1 MELVYLWV
9 EDYKNIHKQ
18 GFNFSPRFSCNYNEE
33 RNKLTIDENDEYIK
47 DFFGEDINITAIV
60 GKNGSGKSSLLEFL
74 LLKKEKD
81 KYIFIYQNKEHTLFI
96 YSQYDKLQIDNN
108 TLFSKSLEKQDIKSN
123 DNIKMIFSF
132 AEYMTRDNH
141 PKHDGDAILLGQRT
155 NIANYP
161 EEKFNCLLQKL
172 RVNNFDT
179 VEIRDDIT
187 RNKLK
192 INDILYKDLSFGE
205 TLLISLFINISMK
218 IEKEKLNILF
228 LDEVTLPF
236 HPAWEKRI
244 IKLLTDFFYKD
255 NIHFILTSHSPF
267 LLSDLPKQNI
277 IFLDNYKKEDKQV
290 VNEEQKTGNCKVL
303 SHDEVL
309 SKKQTFGANIH
320 TLLSDSFFMKD
331 GLMGEFAYD
340 KISKIKKFHDKVVAE
355 DKKVISNFTSLK
367 KEYIDNK
374 TKFGQIQSIIGEPFL
389 KKVIKNYLDELE
401 IFFSN
406 DKTLIA
412 KELVEIEER
421 RKYLEALQKR
431 IG

>member
-9 EDYKNIHKQ
+9 KEYKNIHEQ
-18 GFNFSPRFSCNYNEE
+18 GFNFSSRFNCDYNEKTNE
-33 RNKLTIDENDEYIK
+33 LTIEENDDYIP
-47 DFFGEDINITAIV
+47 DFFGKNINVTAIV

-74 LLKKEKD
+74 LLRKTTN
-81 KYIFIYQNKEHTLFI
+81 KYIFVYQNKQDTI
-96 YSQYDKLQIDNN
+96 CVYSPHYELQMDNN
-108 TLFSKSLEKQDIKSN
+108 TLFSESLEKKDIKSN

-141 PKHDGDAILLGQRT
+141 PKHDGDAMLLGQRT

-161 EEKFNCLLQKL
+161 KEKFNCLLQKL

-179 VEIRDDIT
+179 VEIRDIK

-192 INDILYKDLSFGE
+192 INNILYKDLSFGE
-205 TLLISLFINISMK
+205 TLLISLFINISTK

-255 NIHFILTSHSPF
+255 NIHFIITSHSPF

-277 IFLDNYKKEDKQV
+277 IFLDNYKEEDKEV
-290 VNEEQKTGNCKVL
+290 TNEEQKIGNCKVL
-303 SHDEVL
+303 SHTEVL

-340 KISKIKKFHDKVVAE
+340 KISKIKKFYEKVVE
-355 DKKVISNFTSLK
+355 ENKK
-367 KEYIDNK
+367 KESDFVSLRKEYEENK
-374 TKFGQIQSIIGEPFL
+374 IKFEQIQSIIGEPFL
-389 KKVIKNYLDELE
+389 KTVIKNYLDEIENILFE
-401 IFFSN
+401 DKAKEMAIERFIREFDKDDIIRILN
-406 DKTLIA
+406 DKS
-412 KELVEIEER
+412 
-421 RKYLEALQKR
+421 
-431 IG
+431 